1 MTDKGSKALTRLQKL
16 KLMRIL
22 ISGSFLAAAMTAPFN
37 ATVRLIVFLTAY
49 GIAAYPVLRKA
60 AVNIAHGK
68 VFDENF
74 LMTAASLGALG
85 MKAFSEASAVMIF
98 YSIGELF
105 EDYAIGRS
113 RRSITELMSIKP
125 DHATVLRNGIE
136 ITADPADVKVGETI
150 VIRPGEKV
158 ALDGIIKSGS
168 SSIDTSA
175 LTGESIPVDKFSGDE
190 IASGCVNLSGVLNVT
205 TLRPFGESTVTKILD
220 LVENASSQKAPTEKF
235 ITKFAKYYTPIIVF
249 AALSL
254 AFIPQIFI
262 PAHPFPEWLRSEW
275 VYRAL
280 MFLVVSCPCALV
292 ISVPLSF
299 FGGIGAA
306 SRNGILIKGSSYLE
320 ALSHI
325 TTALFDKTGT
335 LTTGKFRVTDV
346 LGADDTLEL
355 AAYAEY
361 HSSHPI
367 AQSVKAAVIAKSA
380 SYENN
385 IDSEDYSLSIIDR
398 SMDIKKVT
406 GIEEIAGKGV
416 RILLDG
422 HEIHVGNSTLL
433 EDIGIKNIPSD
444 DSSTI
449 VYVAK
454 DGKYHGMI
462 LISDQ
467 IRDGTSEVISALSA
481 KGITSIMLTGDR
493 EAVAEN
499 IAKKIGIDKVYCRL
513 LPVDK
518 VSLTENIIK
527 TTKGTVMYTGDGIND
542 APVLARA
549 DIGVAMGGMGSD
561 AAIEAA
567 DIVLMDDDISK
578 LKTVIDI
585 SKRTV
590 RIAKNNIAFAL
601 SVKAAILII
610 SAAGL
615 GNMWLAIFADVGVSI
630 IAILNAMRTLIESK
644 NK

>member
-1 MTDKGSKALTRLQKL
+1 MLFRS
-16 KLMRIL
+16 
-22 ISGSFLAAAMTAPFN
+22 
-37 ATVRLIVFLTAY
+37 
-49 GIAAYPVLRKA
+49 
-60 AVNIAHGK
+60 
-68 VFDENF
+68 
-74 LMTAASLGALG
+74 
-85 MKAFSEASAVMIF
+85 AFSEASAVMIF

-325 TTALFDKTGT
+325 TSALFDKTGT

-398 SMDIKKVT
+398 FMDIKKVT

>member
-1 MTDKGSKALTRLQKL
+1 M
-16 KLMRIL
+16 
-22 ISGSFLAAAMTAPFN
+22 
-37 ATVRLIVFLTAY
+37 
-49 GIAAYPVLRKA
+49 
-60 AVNIAHGK
+60 
-68 VFDENF
+68 
-74 LMTAASLGALG
+74 
-85 MKAFSEASAVMIF
+85 
-98 YSIGELF
+98 
-105 EDYAIGRS
+105 
-113 RRSITELMSIKP
+113 
-125 DHATVLRNGIE
+125 
-136 ITADPADVKVGETI
+136 
-150 VIRPGEKV
+150 
-158 ALDGIIKSGS
+158 
-168 SSIDTSA
+168 
-175 LTGESIPVDKFSGDE
+175 
-190 IASGCVNLSGVLNVT
+190 
-205 TLRPFGESTVTKILD
+205 TKILD

-325 TTALFDKTGT
+325 TSALFDKTGT

-398 SMDIKKVT
+398 FMDIKKVT

-542 APVLARA
+542 APVLARV